1 MDSLLHDTAQTERV
15 VAVINGHDA
24 HRNTN
29 VDPPSLA
36 DCASRAGGVKGVVSL
51 NVTNEE
57 REALWASCYTD
68 HREKTIPVP
77 RRMLIHLLLD
87 HAHLLCKLV
96 MLRGSPS

>member
-1 MDSLLHDTAQTERV
+1 MDSLHDTVQTEGV
-15 VAVINGHDA
+15 VAVINGHEA
-24 HRNTN
+24 HRTTN

-36 DCASRAGGVKGVVSL
+36 DCAMRSGGVKGVVSL

-57 REALWASCYTD
+57 REALWAACYID
-68 HREKTIPVP
+68 RRAKTITVP

-96 MLRGSPS
+96 VLRGSPS